1 MSVLLYSTYQIRAAA
16 IQTDFRHLVLC
27 DASANCQSFGEF
39 LTDICS
45 TTAPSLLRSSPN
57 GGLS

>member
-45 TTAPSLLRSSPN
+45 TTALT
-57 GGLS
+57 